1 MNKIPLLLAGA
12 CIITACQ
19 QVVDLNLHTTPAQ
32 VVIEG
37 SINNAAGPYRVT
49 ITKSV
54 NFYQGN
60 SYPYVS
66 GALVIITDG
75 QAAVIDTLA
84 EVSPG
89 MYETHSI
96 LGRPGNT
103 YTLQVLLAGSVY
115 TATST
120 MPQPVSLDSVTFNYA
135 TKNTIRAV
143 ANFQDPIG
151 IVNYYKFTTYVNG
164 KYLNEL
170 HTFEDRLSD
179 GRYIR
184 EKMDNDTT
192 DIKKGDDVLVSL
204 IGIDKE
210 VNTYLREAQTIAYDN
225 SNLVAPSTPH
235 TNIAGG
241 ALGYFSA
248 ETISSKNGYPKRS
261 NP

>member
-1 MNKIPLLLAGA
+1 MA
-12 CIITACQ
+12 TACQ
-19 QVVDLNLHTTPAQ
+19 QVVDLNLHNSSTQ
-32 VVIEG
+32 LIIEG
-37 SINNAAGPYRVT
+37 SVNNTAGPYRVM
-49 ITKSV
+49 ITQSV
-54 NFYQGN
+54 NFYHDN
-60 SYPYVS
+60 SYPNIS
-66 GALVIITDG
+66 GARVIIADST
-75 QAAVIDTLA
+75 AAVTDTLS
-84 EVSPG
+84 EVGPG
-89 MYETHSI
+89 IYETHAI
-96 LGRPGNT
+96 VGRPGNT
-103 YTLQVLLAGSVY
+103 YTLRAWVAGKLY

-143 ANFQDPIG
+143 ANFRDPGG

-192 DIKKGDDVLVSL
+192 DIKNGDYVLL
-204 IGIDKE
+204 TLMGIDKA
-210 VNTYLREAQTIAYDN
+210 VDTYLNEAQTIAYHN
-225 SNLVAPSTPH
+225 SNLVAPATPQ

-248 ETISSKNGYPKRS
+248 ETISSKNAYAPATH
-261 NP
+261 P